1 MSAALAACKILRK
14 MAEEGSDADEAAEM
28 RDLADHFEMQAIGMT
43 IRCALRRT
51 NVQRLFHCVCLCLTV
66 GVFTQ
71 CYSGGEERAKRLLVR
86 VSRNWG
92 KTTCLRLA
100 LEANCKSFVALSG
113 VQVEPTSFVKNT

>member
-1 MSAALAACKILRK
+1 
-14 MAEEGSDADEAAEM
+14 MAEEGSDADEAVEM
-28 RDLADHFEMQAIGMT
+28 RDLADHFEMHAI
-43 IRCALRRT
+43 
-51 NVQRLFHCVCLCLTV
+51 

-113 VQVEPTSFVKNT
+113 VQVEPTSFV